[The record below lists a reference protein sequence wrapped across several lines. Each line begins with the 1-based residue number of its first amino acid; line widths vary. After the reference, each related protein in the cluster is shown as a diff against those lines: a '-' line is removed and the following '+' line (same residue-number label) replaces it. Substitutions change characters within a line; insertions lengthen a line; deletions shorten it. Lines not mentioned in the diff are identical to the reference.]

1 MNSPCQTS
9 VPSRDH
15 SQALPPAPAMLSL
28 LLLIN
33 FLFLL
38 CGAPVM
44 AANRE
49 IDAALRRGDHKA
61 AIILLSIQLE
71 HTDLPPKDRAIMMG
85 QRGIEYAYLS
95 EFDAAMQDYEQA
107 IALQP
112 KLALLY
118 QMRGLTYEEMDQ
130 LALAIADFETVV
142 RLAPERVMGYV
153 ALAWIYAAGRDP
165 AFVDGDKALVYARKA
180 ANIKNDVRTLNT
192 LAVAQARNG
201 QYQEAA
207 ATQQSAIS
215 LLRSAKKTVALEII
229 AENEERLAL
238 YQAGKPYTMPPLIL
252 PRAVYKKRI
261 RDELLHPE

>member
-1 MNSPCQTS
+1 MNTPCQAS
-9 VPSRDH
+9 
-15 SQALPPAPAMLSL
+15 LPGLNLMTAFLVL

-33 FLFLL
+33 FCLVP
-38 CGAPVM
+38 GGSPVM

-49 IDAALRRGDHKA
+49 IDAALLRGDHKA
-61 AIILLSIQLE
+61 AITLLSTQLE
-71 HTDLPPKDRAIMMG
+71 RTDLPPKDRAVMLG

-130 LALAIADFETVV
+130 LELAIADFETAV

-165 AFVDGDKALVYARKA
+165 AFVDGDKALMYARKA
-180 ANIKNDVRTLNT
+180 ANIKNNVRTLNT